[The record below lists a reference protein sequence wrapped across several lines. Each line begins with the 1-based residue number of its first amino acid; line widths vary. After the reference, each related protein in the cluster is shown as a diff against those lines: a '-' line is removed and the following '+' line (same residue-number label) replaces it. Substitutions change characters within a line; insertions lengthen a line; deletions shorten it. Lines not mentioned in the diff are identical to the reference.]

1 MATSDRNMPNP
12 ADVGQLPY
20 LTVQASAGSGKTY
33 LLVSRLIY
41 LLLQGHSPAS
51 ILAITFTRKAAAEMH
66 CRLLERLYEISQCD
80 DSQLANELKSLGLS
94 TNTQNQ
100 QRAQHLYEELLSGDQ
115 QVRITT
121 FHAFCQE
128 LLRRFPLEADIP
140 PGFELVE
147 RTGEF
152 RDEAWEAVMTEAAQ
166 QSNAPTTQALRFL
179 FSELEQFNTH
189 QALDSFLNHRSDW
202 WAYSR
207 NSNHPVETAQ
217 QHLLADLE
225 IDLNID
231 PVAEFLANESLLQ
244 QVQRFLQGLEKHSN
258 KTNDQHAAQLRG
270 VLSDQLSQQE
280 RLALLSDVFLTQKGE
295 PRSRKPGPTLDK
307 KMGAEG
313 AAQFI
318 DDHHYISTRLL
329 ELHSVLKSYAT
340 YKRCSAW
347 YITGQHYLDHYQR
360 IKQEQRL
367 LDFSDLEWKAY
378 QLLNESE
385 HALWVQ
391 YKLDTRLN
399 HILIDEFQDTNPTQ
413 WRLLL
418 PLLEELASQ
427 TAERQRSVLFVGD
440 AKQSIYRFRRA
451 EPKLFDSA
459 EHWLR
464 EQLQATTLPLS
475 SSWRSS
481 PAIINFINT
490 LFGSGPLHEALPE
503 FHEHDTHKKD
513 DWGQVTL
520 LPLCDEPEDSDD
532 TSTYMRNPLHEPRQ
546 TKHSERYYREGELI
560 AQQIRSLMQNQTVI
574 GSPSSGRRLEYGD
587 IMILLRYRTHAN
599 DYERALRDYDI
610 PYIGAERGTL
620 LESLEIQDMQDLL
633 HFLITPNHN
642 LALAGVL
649 RSPLFAANEDDLL
662 MLAGSHNTPWWEVL
676 TQLSTE
682 LHQDCVLARAYRLLS
697 QWIALTGYLPVHDL
711 LDRIFCEG
719 NVIARYAS
727 ASPVHMVSRVTT
739 NLTRFLEL
747 ALEVDSGRYPSLL
760 RFLSWLKELRQQNNE
775 APDAPPAGEDQHRVQ
790 IMTIHSAKG
799 LEAPVVFMADCAGS
813 DRNKHAHQAL
823 VHWPVDSEQPEAF
836 LLNPGKEQRD
846 PFTARIFSDYE
857 TALHQ
862 EDANLFYVA
871 ATRCRQLLFLSG
883 SRPQK
888 GNAIGWYGH
897 VLGQYDKNLED
908 ISAPCL
914 LETQHKMPQ
923 ASLAPKEIPHIEPD
937 TSGLDKPL
945 HIAPQEK
952 EIAPSRHM
960 LKTQHASAEDPDG
973 RERGIIIH
981 LLLECLT
988 NKPAIQESQYWL
1000 PYASKQLRLQIDD
1013 ALWESCWLEVQQV
1026 INQKNNSD
1034 IFNKSN
1040 FEQALNEVPIIYHSN
1055 STLVHGIIDRLIIQ
1069 TDTVV
1074 IIDYKSHQHAT
1085 LENLKTLAEPYSQ
1098 QLQYYVDGVKQLWPD
1113 KAIKAEL
1120 LFTACNQR
1128 WPLPIQ
1134 TS

>member
-1 MATSDRNMPNP
+1 MAVNP

-41 LLLQGHSPAS
+41 LLLLGNNPAS
-51 ILAITFTRKAAAEMH
+51 ILAITFTRKAAAEMN
-66 CRLLERLYEISQCD
+66 CRLLERLYDISQFD
-80 DSQLANELKSLGLS
+80 NAQLNAELDSLGIDA
-94 TNTQNQ
+94 NPQNL
-100 QRAQHLYEELLSGDQ
+100 QRAQHLYEELLSGEQ

-147 RTGEF
+147 RTGEY
-152 RDEAWEAVMTEAAQ
+152 RDEAWEAIMTEAAQ
-166 QSNAPTTQALRFL
+166 QSTAPTTQALRFL
-179 FSELEQFNTH
+179 FSELEQFNTR

-202 WAYSR
+202 WAYST
-207 NSNHPVETAQ
+207 NDQNPVETAQ
-217 QHLLADLE
+217 QHLLKDLE
-225 IDLNID
+225 INLDSD
-231 PVAEFLANESLLQ
+231 PVAELLTNEILMQ
-244 QVQRFLQGLEKHSN
+244 QIQQFLQCLEKHSN
-258 KTNDQHAAQLRG
+258 KTNDQHAAHLRG

-280 RLALLSDVFLTQKGE
+280 RLILLTDVFLTQKGE

-307 KMGAEG
+307 KLGAG
-313 AAQFI
+313 TATQFI
-318 DDHHYISTRLL
+318 DNHNRISARLL
-329 ELHSVLKSYAT
+329 ELHAVLKSFAT
-340 YKRCSAW
+340 YERCSAW
-347 YITGQHYLDHYQR
+347 YIAGQHYLDHYQR

-391 YKLDTRLN
+391 YKLDTRLD

-418 PLLEELASQ
+418 PLLEELSSQ

-451 EPKLFDSA
+451 EPKLFNSA

-464 EQLQATTLPLS
+464 ERLDATTLPLS

-481 PAIINFINT
+481 PAIIDFINKI
-490 LFGSGPLHEALPE
+490 FGDGPLFEALPE
-503 FHEHDTHKKD
+503 FHHHDTHKKD

-520 LPLCDEPEDSDD
+520 LPLCDEPESSDD
-532 TSTYMRNPLHEPRQ
+532 TSIYMRNPLHTPRPER
-546 TKHSERYYREGELI
+546 HSERYYHEGEII
-560 AQQIRSLMQNQTVI
+560 AQQIEALMQDKTVI
-574 GSPSSGRRLEYGD
+574 GSPSAGRKLQYGD
-587 IMILLRYRTHAN
+587 IMILLRYRTHAD
-599 DYERALRDYDI
+599 DYERALRDYGI

-649 RSPLFAANEDDLL
+649 RSPLFAATENDLL
-662 MLAGSHNTPWWEVL
+662 LLAGSHNTSWWEVL
-676 TQLSTE
+676 NQTGNDSQQST
-682 LHQDCVLARAYRLLS
+682 VLNRAFRLLN
-697 QWIALTGYLPVHDL
+697 QWIILSGHLPVHDL
-711 LDRIFCEG
+711 LDRIFSEG
-719 NVIARYAS
+719 NVMARYAN
-727 ASPVHMVSRVTT
+727 ATPAHMVSRVTA

-823 VHWPVDSEQPEAF
+823 VHWPVDSEKPEAF

-846 PFTARIFSDYE
+846 PFTTRIFSDYE
-857 TALHQ
+857 NALHQ

-871 ATRCRQLLFLSG
+871 ATRCRQLLYLSG

-888 GNAIGWYGH
+888 GNSLGWYGH
-897 VLGQYDKNLED
+897 VLNQYEKSAED
-908 ISAPCL
+908 MQAPFL
-914 LETQHKMPQ
+914 LEKQHDMPTASFSQKDMPQ
-923 ASLAPKEIPHIEPD
+923 VKLDI
-937 TSGLDKPL
+937 TGLDHPL
-945 HIAPQEK
+945 QIIPQDK
-952 EIAPSRHM
+952 EIAPSYHVM
-960 LKTQHASAEDPDG
+960 AAQLDSTNDPDG

-981 LLLECLT
+981 ALFENLMKTPTKKNSE
-988 NKPAIQESQYWL
+988 YWRHL
-1000 PYASKQLRLQIDD
+1000 ISKRLRLHLNEQ
-1013 ALWESCWLEVQQV
+1013 LWQSCWNEVQQV
-1026 INQKNNSD
+1026 MLEDNNSD
-1034 IFNKSN
+1034 LFDASHYDH
-1040 FEQALNEVPIIYHSN
+1040 AMNEVAIVYSQGE
-1055 STLVHGIIDRLIIQ
+1055 TLVHGIIDRLILHNNMAL
-1069 TDTVV
+1069 
-1074 IIDYKSHQHAT
+1074 IIDYKSHQLAT
-1085 LENLKTLAEPYSQ
+1085 QENINKLAEPYSQ
-1098 QLQYYVDGVKQLWPD
+1098 QLQYYIDGVQQLWPE
-1113 KAIKAEL
+1113 KTVRAEL
-1120 LFTACNQR
+1120 LFTTCNHR
-1128 WPLPIQ
+1128 WRLPA
-1134 TS
+1134 